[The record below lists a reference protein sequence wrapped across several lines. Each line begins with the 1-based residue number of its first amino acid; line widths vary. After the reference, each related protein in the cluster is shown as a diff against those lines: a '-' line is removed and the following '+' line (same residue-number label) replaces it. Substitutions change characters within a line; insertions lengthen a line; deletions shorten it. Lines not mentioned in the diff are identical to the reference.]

1 MTLINDVK
9 KTLRDSGVEMD
20 ADDITALL
28 RHQPRYRGRVHR
40 TQVAHAL
47 QALSASE
54 PDVIR
59 TRTGLYQ
66 HVPINRS
73 PLPVPAQHPH
83 PHPAAAPV
91 PPALKIIEC
100 PLAPRHWSPP
110 RRPGSWPRQRTCAP
124 ASRPLSLDLSPI
136 GDYLTGLAELWLRR
150 HARLAFANGLVAAA
164 AEATRVQY
172 SGQDL
177 IIIGNHDL
185 TAEAAETGRRLHR
198 PVRVWHLTN
207 TAGHSAHLPA
217 GVTEMFE
224 LPLQDLLDRCQ
235 ATAIESPHDN
245 EPVTQPSRN
254 AAPVEEPAAFASPTS
269 DNTVHAR
276 RVDRVDVLWR
286 LDDTQYRR
294 PIDGITGRGNAHSL
308 KRQALH
314 VGETYANRWWHVVND
329 DSRDQI
335 ASRDGQRPLI
345 PGRLY
350 PDLLNF
356 AEHHGMQIHGSHMI
370 KDYLR
375 QGFWRAIEEQHTPRR
390 GNPAA

>member
-73 PLPVPAQHPH
+73 PLPVPTQHPH

-91 PPALKIIEC
+91 PTGAQDHRMPAGASTLVATATTWIVAEATYLRAG
-100 PLAPRHWSPP
+100 LA
-110 RRPGSWPRQRTCAP
+110 AP
-124 ASRPLSLDLSPI
+124 EPLDLSPI
-136 GDYLTGLAELWLRR
+136 GDYLTGLAELRLRR

-235 ATAIESPHDN
+235 ATAIESPMTTSRSHSRPGMLHPWRSRRRSLRRRATIPPTPDGLT
-245 EPVTQPSRN
+245 ESTSSGGSTTPS
-254 AAPVEEPAAFASPTS
+254 
-269 DNTVHAR
+269 
-276 RVDRVDVLWR
+276 
-286 LDDTQYRR
+286 
-294 PIDGITGRGNAHSL
+294 TGDPSTA
-308 KRQALH
+308 
-314 VGETYANRWWHVVND
+314 
-329 DSRDQI
+329 
-335 ASRDGQRPLI
+335 
-345 PGRLY
+345 
-350 PDLLNF
+350 
-356 AEHHGMQIHGSHMI
+356 
-370 KDYLR
+370 
-375 QGFWRAIEEQHTPRR
+375 
-390 GNPAA
+390 